1 MAQERASE
9 IILRVVSLLI
19 ASFAVLVSPAALAQ
33 VTIAS
38 RLYPSAAMSEQQ
50 HASSSTLKPPLFLP
64 AVTYDSGGAPSS
76 VALGDVNG
84 DGKLDLVVTNLCV
97 RIDNYNCPNGSDW
110 CVSIDYCAYG
120 TVGVLLGNG
129 DGTFQPAL
137 TSDSVGYLPQS
148 VALGDVNGDGKL
160 DVVVA
165 NSCENIMDCS
175 NGAVSVMFGNG
186 DGTLGPLWSYSS
198 AGWWAVSVAVGD
210 VNSDGTP
217 DLLVADTCS
226 TNPTCDVDGC
236 ECTTGLVVVLGA
248 GHSYG
253 SGGPYARSVALA
265 DVNGDGAP
273 DLLVANDNS
282 VGVLLG
288 NGDGTFQSALA
299 YGAWRARSVAVGDV
313 NVDGKPDLLV
323 ARRTASS
330 LSAVGV
336 LLGNGD
342 GTFQPAITYDSGG
355 YQSFSVAVGDVN
367 GDGKPDL
374 VTANQFGAQGDNRA
388 VGVLLGNGD
397 GTFQPAV
404 VFSSGDVWVT
414 SVAVGD
420 LNADAKPDLVLANG
434 SNVGVLL
441 NNTSFCTTP
450 PMITL
455 STTPAALWPP
465 NGKTVPVTVSGT
477 ITDTGCTVTAA
488 AYSVTD
494 EYGKV
499 QPSGPVTLS
508 PEGAYSFTVLLEAS
522 RLGADIDGRVYTV
535 TVGASNDA
543 SKTGSEARTV
553 IVPHDQGH

>member
-1 MAQERASE
+1 
-9 IILRVVSLLI
+9 
-19 ASFAVLVSPAALAQ
+19 
-33 VTIAS
+33 
-38 RLYPSAAMSEQQ
+38 
-50 HASSSTLKPPLFLP
+50 
-64 AVTYDSGGAPSS
+64 
-76 VALGDVNG
+76 
-84 DGKLDLVVTNLCV
+84 
-97 RIDNYNCPNGSDW
+97 
-110 CVSIDYCAYG
+110 
-120 TVGVLLGNG
+120 
-129 DGTFQPAL
+129 
-137 TSDSVGYLPQS
+137 

-165 NSCENIMDCS
+165 NPCENIMDCS
-175 NGAVSVMFGNG
+175 NGAVSMMFGNG
-186 DGTLGPLWSYSS
+186 DGTLGPLWTYSL

-210 VNSDGTP
+210 VNSDGQP

-226 TNPTCDVDGC
+226 TKPTCDGDGC
-236 ECTTGLVVVLGA
+236 KCTTGLVEVLGA
-248 GHSYG
+248 GGHPYG
-253 SGGPYARSVALA
+253 SGGPYARSVALG
-265 DVNGDGAP
+265 DVNGDGKP
-273 DLLVANDNS
+273 DLLIANDNS

-299 YGAWRARSVAVGDV
+299 YGAGGWGARSVTVRDV
-313 NVDGKPDLLV
+313 NGDGKPDLLV

-330 LSAVGV
+330 NSTVGV

-342 GTFQPAITYDSGG
+342 GTFQPAVTYNSGG

-374 VTANQFGAQGDNRA
+374 VTANQFGAKDDRA

-397 GTFQPAV
+397 GTFQTPV
-404 VFSSGDVWVT
+404 VFSSGGTWVT

-420 LNADAKPDLVLANG
+420 LNRDGKPDLVLANG

-441 NNTSFCTTP
+441 NNTPFCTTP
-450 PMITL
+450 PLITV
-455 STTPAALWPP
+455 STTPTALWPP
-465 NGKTVPVTVSGT
+465 NGKMVPVTVSGT

-488 AYSVTD
+488 VYAVTD

-499 QPSGPVTLS
+499 QPSGLVTLS

-543 SKTGSEARTV
+543 SNTGSEARTV